1 MRHGGSLNFFKDR
14 KRYPHVT
21 LAFDDWKR
29 FSAHKGQ
36 RNPTT
41 MTYSLDVRYFRQQG
55 NISYTQNWNTLICE
69 ILNVKLAK
77 IHNKLM

>member
-1 MRHGGSLNFFKDR
+1 MIMILDKDR
-14 KRYPHVT
+14 NRYPHVT
-21 LAFDDWKR
+21 LAFDDWKH

-55 NISYTQNWNTLICE
+55 IISYSQNCNSLICE
-69 ILNVKLAK
+69 TLKVKLAK
-77 IHNKLM
+77 IHSMLM